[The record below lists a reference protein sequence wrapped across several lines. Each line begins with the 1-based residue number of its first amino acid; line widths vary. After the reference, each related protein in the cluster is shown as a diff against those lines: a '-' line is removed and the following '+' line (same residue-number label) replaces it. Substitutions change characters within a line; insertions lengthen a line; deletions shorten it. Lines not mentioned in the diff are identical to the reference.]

1 MSECQRLCRRKTI
14 HGPVH
19 DVPYENSLILPVY
32 RHIWKV
38 RRFVQGGLPFRFCD
52 RLELTLVFE
61 ARDLSS
67 VIQQTVRSG
76 IWRNLRRRKLY
87 LARTACDNQSSE
99 SPSLSFGRTGRNSHG
114 IQRRSE
120 YGVVLQRTISD
131 TRRWIVFLFGVYNM
145 LLWLWTTH
153 LAQKSWLLKT
163 LTTSR

>member
-1 MSECQRLCRRKTI
+1 MSAA
-14 HGPVH
+14 
-19 DVPYENSLILPVY
+19 LPLEDY
-32 RHIWKV
+32 TWTRTWRTLWK
-38 RRFVQGGLPFRFCD
+38 FFDFAGLPPDLKGEKIRSRRFCD

-114 IQRRSE
+114 IQRRTE

-131 TRRWIVFLFGVYNM
+131 TRRWIAFLFGVYNM

-153 LAQKSWLLKT
+153 LEQKSWLLKT